1 MQPRSYSSMARLVKG
16 SLKLSSTARH
26 LMKMASAIVE
36 APTEASI
43 AGIKEVSLVSSS
55 KLMLPNAQRSYA
67 TKACFYLLEKIS
79 RFAYIQLRVVSLS
92 SFVKFH

>member
-1 MQPRSYSSMARLVKG
+1 MARLVKS
-16 SLKLSSTARH
+16 SLKLSSHAQH

-55 KLMLPNAQRSYA
+55 KLMLPNAQPWYA
-67 TKACFYLLEKIS
+67 TKGSFYLLEKIS
-79 RFAYIQLRVVSLS
+79 RFAYIRLRLVSLS

>member
-1 MQPRSYSSMARLVKG
+1 MQPRSYSSMARLVK
-16 SLKLSSTARH
+16 SSPKLSSQPPH

-55 KLMLPNAQRSYA
+55 KLMLANAPPWYA
-67 TKACFYLLEKIS
+67 VKACFYLLEKIS